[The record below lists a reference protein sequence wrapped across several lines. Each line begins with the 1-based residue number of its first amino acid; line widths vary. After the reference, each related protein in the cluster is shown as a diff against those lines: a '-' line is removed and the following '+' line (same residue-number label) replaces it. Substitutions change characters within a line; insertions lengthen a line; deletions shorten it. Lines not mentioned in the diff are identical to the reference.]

1 MSGWR
6 GPVDLP
12 PAPAPGAAAPRLS
25 AWADRLL
32 VLAAMAACPQDPLH
46 HGEGD
51 VLVHT
56 QMVCDELVAGA
67 EWRSLPVEGREEL
80 WLAAVLHDC
89 GKPQTTREEDGRLR
103 APGHARAGAILAR
116 RLLWQAGVPWAARER
131 VCGLVRWHM
140 TPYHLLDR
148 PDSARQAIL
157 MSLSVNPAR
166 LRLLVECDA
175 RGRLA
180 PDVEAL
186 AETVA
191 LAWEVCAE
199 LGCGDG
205 PFPFANDHARF
216 TYFVGRADRD
226 PTWAAHDDTS
236 GRLTLLS
243 GLPGAGKDHWVTT
256 HAGDAV
262 VVSLDDL
269 RRERGAKRTDQ
280 TAQGQIVQEARER
293 LRVEL
298 RAWRDV
304 VWNTTGLSRQ
314 LRAPLVSLG
323 HDYGVR
329 VRIVCV
335 EAEPATLAE
344 QNARRSDPVPEGAI
358 ERLLGRWE
366 FPGLDEC
373 HERVVAERLRFPAR

>member
-1 MSGWR
+1 M
-6 GPVDLP
+6 LT
-12 PAPAPGAAAPRLS
+12 
-25 AWADRLL
+25 
-32 VLAAMAACPQDPLH
+32 
-46 HGEGD
+46 
-51 VLVHT
+51 HT
-56 QMVCDELVAGA
+56 QMVCDELVASD
-67 EWRSLPVEGREEL
+67 EWRALDAAERSEL

-103 APGHARAGAILAR
+103 APGHARAGAVLAR
-116 RLLWQAGVPWAARER
+116 RLLWQAGVDWEARER

-140 TPYHLLDR
+140 APYHLLDR
-148 PDSARQAIL
+148 DDAARQAIL

-166 LRLLVECDA
+166 LRLLVQCDA
-175 RGRLA
+175 RGRIA
-180 PDVEAL
+180 PDVDEL
-186 AETVA
+186 VERVA

-205 PFPFANDHARF
+205 PYPFANDHARF
-216 TYFVGRADRD
+216 SFFVGRAERD
-226 PTWAAHDDTS
+226 PSWAAHDDTS
-236 GRLTLLS
+236 GLLTLTS
-243 GLPGAGKDHWVTT
+243 GLPGAGKDHWVAAS
-256 HAGDAV
+256 AGDAG

-269 RRERGAKRTDQ
+269 RRARGAKRTDQ

-293 LRVEL
+293 LRAEL
-298 RAWRDV
+298 RAGRDV

-323 HDYGVR
+323 HDYGAR

-335 EAEPATLAE
+335 EADAGRLLE
-344 QNARRSDPVPEGAI
+344 QNALRAETVPEAAI

-373 HERVVAERLRFPAR
+373 HERLVVGP